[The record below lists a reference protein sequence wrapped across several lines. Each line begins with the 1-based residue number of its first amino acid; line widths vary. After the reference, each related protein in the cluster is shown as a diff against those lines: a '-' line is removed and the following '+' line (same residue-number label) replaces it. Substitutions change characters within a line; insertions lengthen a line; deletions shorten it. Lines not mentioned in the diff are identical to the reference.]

1 MGVSLR
7 FVPFFALLVL
17 ATPALAQQSDP
28 AGTEKPAKKKDD
40 PNRQICRRTGQTG
53 SILGGKPECHT
64 KAEWEQISEA
74 SRRDWQSRRPDLGGK
89 PAN

>member
-1 MGVSLR
+1 MR
-7 FVPFFALLVL
+7 FIPVLALLVL
-17 ATPALAQQSDP
+17 ATPALAQQADP
-28 AGTEKPAKKKDD
+28 SATTEKPAAKKDD

-64 KAEWEQISEA
+64 KAEWEKLARAA
-74 SRRDWQSRRPDLGGK
+74 SDNWANRNSNAA